1 MKRHG
6 HRSVFKQRGFSL
18 IEMLLVVSILG
29 IVTGGIFDLIDTAQ
43 QRARTEQVRVDNF
56 QEARDFVDQFFR
68 DINQIGY
75 PSARMMDTRPPAQGT
90 SWNPQFPQPPNPLYN
105 DSRIA
110 TGLVRIDTNEIRFE
124 GDTNG
129 NGTVESVIYMINGSG
144 TCPSCLQRSQ
154 ADKITG
160 DPITGQAQ
168 NWGTAIDNVVSPA
181 VFSYFDTNGVKITGL
196 PADTNSAAGRQ
207 TLASVKEIQISLT
220 IRNDAVRDLKTNQPI
235 ETNFQSKVSLSN
247 CSIAADGQPMSC
259 K

>member
-1 MKRHG
+1 MKRDG
-6 HRSVFKQRGFSL
+6 GRSVFKQRGFSL
-18 IEMLLVVSILG
+18 IEMLVVVSILG

-75 PSARMMDTRPPAQGT
+75 PSARMMDTQKWGPPN
-90 SWNPQFPQPPNPLYN
+90 NPQAPQAAIPLYN

-110 TGLVRIDTNEIRFE
+110 TGLVRIDANEIRFE

-129 NGTVESVIYMINGSG
+129 NGTVESIIYMINGSG
-144 TCPSCLQRSQ
+144 TCPSCFQRSQ
-154 ADKITG
+154 VDKITG

-168 NWGTAIDNVVSPA
+168 NWGTAIDNVASPA

-196 PADTNSAAGRQ
+196 PADTNMAAGRQ
-207 TLASVKEIQISLT
+207 TLASVKTIQISLT